1 MQACGR
7 AGQCIRGNAQR
18 KLAVHFL
25 FLYALCRRKARIRL
39 GRSAHRTF
47 SYVRGRFISEGDRRE
62 NGYRRKEKDVL
73 EKAAEATT
81 NSNQQKTIHQSFF
94 ID

>member
-39 GRSAHRTF
+39 GRSAHRTV
-47 SYVRGRFISEGDRRE
+47 SYVRDVSSLKVTAG